1 MEYYGYIYK
10 TTNLVTQKIYVG
22 QKKSQKFL
30 ANKYLGSGIKLKSSI
45 QKYGEDSFNVELL
58 EWCYDENQ
66 LNSQE
71 VYWIE
76 KLDAMNPDIGY
87 NLMSGGYRCRGIV
100 LSEETKKI
108 LSEKAKGRPGWN
120 KGLTKETDERVAISG
135 LKMAATR
142 RQNGTFNNPW
152 NKGLTKETSS
162 ALQIVSQKTSGVKNG
177 MYGKHLTDEQK
188 SKCVHYGSAN
198 GRYGK
203 HLSADVK
210 EKISIANKGRT
221 ASEETKHK
229 LSEMRQGR
237 RWYTNGITD
246 ILVSPNDDIP
256 SDYYPGRTLGRQR
269 RSRKNDRAEIVD

>member
-45 QKYGEDSFNVELL
+45 QKYGEDNFNVELL

-162 ALQIVSQKTSGVKNG
+162 TLQIVSQKTSGAKNG

-203 HLSADVK
+203 PVSDEVK
-210 EKISIANKGRT
+210 KKISDANKGRE
-221 ASEETKHK
+221 SVVKGSH
-229 LSEMRQGR
+229 
-237 RWYTNGITD
+237 WYTNGKKNIR
-246 ILVSPNDDIP
+246 ILANHDIP
-256 SDYYPGRTLGRQR
+256 EGYWAGITPR
-269 RSRKNDRAEIVD
+269 RNPQQQYDRAEIV